1 MIEHAGLLRA
11 AANQIDEL
19 DAQISALNDDKKLIF
34 ANARETVAPAM
45 FKAWRDAVKLR
56 QRRRVDRTALEAHDA
71 LVWDVLTVLEAE
83 TDQRRDE
90 RPVTQL
96 ESPAIGLADENPSH
110 VHAHAHDAHEEIP
123 SHDAE
128 TGEIIEPPSSSPAAE
143 QAGAELPNVPPTL
156 AAPAVYSYPDPDITL
171 PDFLNRAKR
180 RELEA
185 AE

>member
-19 DAQISALNDDKKLIF
+19 DAQISALNDDKKMIF
-34 ANARETVAPAM
+34 ANARETVAPAT

-90 RPVTQL
+90 RPVAPSMGRETAIPA
-96 ESPAIGLADENPSH
+96 ESL
-110 VHAHAHDAHEEIP
+110 AHAHDAREKIP
-123 SHDAE
+123 AHDAD
-128 TGEIIEPPSSSPAAE
+128 TGEIIEHPSSSPAAE

-156 AAPAVYSYPDPDITL
+156 AAPAVLSQPDPDITP
-171 PDFLNRAKR
+171 PDFLNRKKR

>member
-56 QRRRVDRTALEAHDA
+56 QRRRVDRTAIEAHDA

-83 TDQRRDE
+83 TDQRRDG
-90 RPVTQL
+90 RPVAPSVGRETAIEA
-96 ESPAIGLADENPSH
+96 ESL
-110 VHAHAHDAHEEIP
+110 AHAHDAHEEIP
-123 SHDAE
+123 AYDAD

-156 AAPAVYSYPDPDITL
+156 AAPAVLSQPDPDIAL
-171 PDFLNRAKR
+171 PDFLNQAKR
-180 RELEA
+180 REMEA